1 MVDLNDLED
10 FSAKQTPKH
19 NIKEVKMKR
28 AYMNP
33 AMQVIRIQP
42 AHLIC
47 NSGGDVINP
56 GQPNQT
62 AGARCYDFD
71 DWDDEGVVEEKG
83 W

>member
-1 MVDLNDLED
+1 
-10 FSAKQTPKH
+10 
-19 NIKEVKMKR
+19 MKR
-28 AYMNP
+28 TYMKP
-33 AMQVIRIQP
+33 TMKMAEMEESDF
-42 AHLIC
+42 IC
-47 NSGGDVINP
+47 NSGWDTINP